1 MQGVCVDSR
10 GRRGSTGEGL
20 GIQESYTKNK
30 VDCHVDN
37 KGVYTYDKEED
48 GDETIPWE
56 PAENRSAITENEE
69 VTIREVS
76 EADQGYFQ
84 EALRS

>member
-1 MQGVCVDSR
+1 MCGQQRETRLNRRRLGYVGV
-10 GRRGSTGEGL
+10 
-20 GIQESYTKNK
+20 IHQEQ

-37 KGVYTYDKEED
+37 KVVYTYDKEED

-56 PAENRSAITENEE
+56 PVENRSAITENEE

-76 EADQGYFQ
+76 EAD
-84 EALRS
+84 